1 MASDAQDRTPGEN
14 SPMPGEGVWRCAT
27 CGEWDDAGHDGA
39 LCGVCENGRL
49 AWSSVDAALAVDP
62 AIAASLAEWELT
74 SGPLLGEFSP
84 AAWLGD
90 AMLALAQSNV
100 PTDIQALLLEGD
112 GRGGVAP
119 GAMAKAIRAA
129 VKVALSDAAYAVL
142 LVHNARIARGNA
154 GFTSQAMAECRDAIR
169 DLADG

>member
-1 MASDAQDRTPGEN
+1 MADDPMHKTTAGEN
-14 SPMPGEGVWRCAT
+14 S
-27 CGEWDDAGHDGA
+27 
-39 LCGVCENGRL
+39 L
-49 AWSSVDAALAVDP
+49 AELDAALAADP
-62 AIAASLAEWELT
+62 AIAASLAEWERT
-74 SGPLLGEFSP
+74 SGPPPGEFSP

-100 PTDIQALLLEGD
+100 PTDIQTLLIEGD

-142 LVHNARIARGNA
+142 LVHNARIARGKA
-154 GFTSQAMAECRDAIR
+154 GFTSQAMAECQDAIR
-169 DLADG
+169 KLADG